1 MSCPQSDPP
10 RPLILVVS
18 GERSLHTVLRGFL
31 EGEGFLIMAAE
42 DGASAL
48 ALLQRQAVDMVLLDL
63 HLSGMSGRELCLTI
77 NRQMAEPPPLLV
89 MIERYQD
96 VEAHQLH
103 EAGVADYVR
112 KPPHLPVL
120 QIGRA
125 HV

>member
-10 RPLILVVS
+10 RSPILVVS

-63 HLSGMSGRELCLTI
+63 HLSGMSGWELCLTI

-96 VEAHQLH
+96 VEAHQLQ
-103 EAGVADYVR
+103 DR
-112 KPPHLPVL
+112 
-120 QIGRA
+120 RA